1 MAAAWGSLL
10 HGVAEAL
17 GASEA
22 ALRLILSIFI
32 GYPLALF
39 QRYFLFKKEPS
50 HNHLFNTL
58 TGLCIAYFNFG
69 SQMYHS
75 LLCVVLHFLMLRLMG
90 RTITAVLTSFCFQ
103 MTYLLCG
110 YYYTATD
117 NYDIKWTMPHC
128 VLTLKLI
135 GLAFD
140 YYDGGKDKQSSLTPE
155 QQRHIVPR
163 APTFLEVCGF
173 SYYYGGF
180 LVGPQ
185 FSMCSYLKLVNGE
198 LTDVEGQR
206 PNSIRPAMERL
217 CLGLCT
223 LTIYTVFGPY
233 LPDSYFLSEE
243 YANQPFW
250 YRCVYMTI
258 WGKVMLYKYVTCWLV
273 TEGVCILCGLGYN
286 GKDEQAS
293 TSTPM
298 TGLLDMFLNVSAS
311 LATKQSLRDLPCF
324 SWQYVSHCHSGKK
337 GDGSGEGQS
346 ATYQYML
353 QSRLVSVPVHCTTN
367 LPLALHGISIGAIL
381 PFHLGQMAQGVHIG
395 LFHRPCNIH
404 IAAHCA
410 ALSAH
415 YPGAKERQAAEI
427 PLIVLYDCMLLL
439 ASTPESSFHACLEDE
454 DEGWETRE
462 LFYCLGCFPDDL
474 LELFTFLKPS
484 FSQHSSSLKVAG
496 D

>member
-1 MAAAWGSLL
+1 MAAAGGSLL

-75 LLCVVLHFLMLRLMG
+75 VLCVVLHFLMLRLMG

-140 YYDGGKDKQSSLTPE
+140 YYDGGKDKSSLTPE

-163 APTFLEVCGF
+163 APTLLEVCGF

-286 GKDEQAS
+286 GKDEQGRHHWNACANMKVWLFETTPLFTGTIAS
-293 TSTPM
+293 FNINTNDWVARYVFKRLRFLGNKAISQGSALFFLAIWH
-298 TGLLDMFLNVSAS
+298 GL
-311 LATKQSLRDLPCF
+311 
-324 SWQYVSHCHSGKK
+324 HSG
-337 GDGSGEGQS
+337 
-346 ATYQYML
+346 Y
-353 QSRLVSVPVHCTTN
+353 LVCFALEFLIVIVERKAMDLVRDSPLLTSICSNPVLYPFLYIAQQIFHWLFMGYPLVPFCLFTWDKWLKVYTSVYF
-367 LPLALHGISIGAIL
+367 IGHVTFIL
-381 PFHLGQMAQGVHIG
+381 L
-395 LFHRPCNIH
+395 
-404 IAAHCA
+404 
-410 ALSAH
+410 
-415 YPGAKERQAAEI
+415 
-427 PLIVLYDCMLLL
+427 LIVLPYLRTVLVQKKDKLQK
-439 ASTPESSFHACLEDE
+439 SH
-454 DEGWETRE
+454 
-462 LFYCLGCFPDDL
+462 
-474 LELFTFLKPS
+474 
-484 FSQHSSSLKVAG
+484 
-496 D
+496 